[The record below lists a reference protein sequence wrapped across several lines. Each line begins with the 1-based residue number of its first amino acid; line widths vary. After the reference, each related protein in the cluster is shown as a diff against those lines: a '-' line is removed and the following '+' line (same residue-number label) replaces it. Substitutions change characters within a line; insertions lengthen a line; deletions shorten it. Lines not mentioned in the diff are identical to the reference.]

1 MWFTQ
6 AEVPDTP
13 EGRFAVLAT
22 VLALMIVRL
31 EQAGADGESASVA
44 LTERTVE
51 SLDAELRQMGLNDP
65 ALGRQ
70 VRALLGALALRV
82 ERWRVAT
89 GEAGSWTSTVVRSV
103 YRDRPV
109 GAGAL
114 AQAESAARE
123 LWRRLL
129 ASSDKSLIDGEL
141 A

>member
-6 AEVPDTP
+6 TEVPDTP

-22 VLALMIVRL
+22 VLALLIVRL
-31 EQAGADGESASVA
+31 ERAGAEGEAASVA
-44 LTERTVE
+44 LTERMVE
-51 SLDAELRQMGLNDP
+51 SLDAELRQMGVNDP

-82 ERWRVAT
+82 ERWRAAT
-89 GEAGSWTSTVVRSV
+89 GGADSWTSAVGRSV
-103 YRDRPV
+103 YRDRLA
-109 GAGAL
+109 GADAL
-114 AQAESAARE
+114 AQAESATRD

-129 ASSDKSLIDGEL
+129 ASSDESLIEGEL